1 MSMQDLK
8 NTSIGGRNITLR
20 RVPARD
26 ARHLQT
32 MLIALVAEPLAETLG
47 QQVSTTGK
55 PATNG
60 EQILAGL
67 KGLAGVLPK
76 LSDGELDKLIDKCKP
91 FILIEGKQFN
101 ENDHFDADTL
111 FDMYEVLWY
120 FLRETFEGFI
130 HAALSRFPQAQVA
143 MTALK
148 K

>member
-8 NTSIGGRNITLR
+8 NTTIGGRNITLR

-26 ARHLQT
+26 ARQIQT
-32 MLIALVAEPLAETLG
+32 MLIAIIAEPLAETLG
-47 QQVSTTGK
+47 QQASATGK

-60 EQILAGL
+60 DHILAGL

-120 FLRETFEGFI
+120 FLRETFTAFI
-130 HAALSRFPQAQVA
+130 SAALSRFPQAQVT